1 MIKASY
7 LGNDQKPHG
16 LEFVPTA
23 ELTDELDI
31 EPSLFARQMSEL
43 GCRPTRQYVPTDD
56 GATRRVRGYL
66 TADIRA
72 AIDRSTANETGFAT
86 ATETD

>member
-1 MIKASY
+1 M
-7 LGNDQKPHG
+7 
-16 LEFVPTA
+16 PTA
-23 ELTDELDI
+23 EITDELDI

-56 GATRRVRGYL
+56 GTTRRVRGYL

-72 AIDRSTANETGFAT
+72 AIDRSAANETGFDT